1 MSDMGDEAGR
11 LLARW
16 RDASVPDF
24 RLFESPET
32 HDVEIETRPL
42 VLLGAGS
49 AYARDFAAQAEHLHL
64 VGAIDQRA
72 AGGELNGL
80 RIETDA
86 ALPALRQRYPRL
98 VGLLM
103 AENIGAD
110 SHFRTHCASLDI
122 PLLGPLQSFRRSGFA
137 MTGVLGMIYN
147 RQTET
152 VLDRWTEW
160 PEMATLFA
168 DDTSREVFFA
178 ILLFRLTL
186 NRRYV
191 ERALSLTQMAPM
203 PPWLGDP
210 IRDDHVFVD
219 GGAFDGDTVENFLA
233 RTGGRYRQIY
243 AIEPDPES
251 FRRLQARFGETPR
264 IRCIEAA
271 LSSESAILRFA
282 AGGGHGSAVSQ
293 SGTVSVAA
301 KPIDGIVA
309 DRVTALKLDIEGA
322 ESAALA
328 GAAQQIRENR
338 PGLAIAAYHRPSDIF
353 DLPHQIAE
361 LAPSYRLFL
370 RHHTNWSY
378 DTMLYACL

>member
-1 MSDMGDEAGR
+1 
-11 LLARW
+11 
-16 RDASVPDF
+16 
-24 RLFESPET
+24 
-32 HDVEIETRPL
+32 
-42 VLLGAGS
+42 
-49 AYARDFAAQAEHLHL
+49 
-64 VGAIDQRA
+64 
-72 AGGELNGL
+72 
-80 RIETDA
+80 
-86 ALPALRQRYPRL
+86 
-98 VGLLM
+98 
-103 AENIGAD
+103 
-110 SHFRTHCASLDI
+110 
-122 PLLGPLQSFRRSGFA
+122 
-137 MTGVLGMIYN
+137 
-147 RQTET
+147 
-152 VLDRWTEW
+152 
-160 PEMATLFA
+160 
-168 DDTSREVFFA
+168 
-178 ILLFRLTL
+178 
-186 NRRYV
+186 
-191 ERALSLTQMAPM
+191 M

-210 IRDDHVFVD
+210 VRDDHVFVD

-233 RTGGRYRQIY
+233 RTGGHYRQIY